1 MITMDQYEYIRT
13 AHRVYG
19 KSIRQIQKE
28 TGHSRVTIRKIL
40 EGEFSE
46 YKRRSVQAYPVL
58 GKHTDTIERWL
69 KEDRE
74 IPKKQRHTARRI
86 YTRLVEEEGY
96 TGSEVTVRRYV
107 RQVKAKEGMDTS
119 RAYLILEPEC
129 GQEAEVDWG
138 EAIAMVRGIRTP
150 FHFFCMR
157 PRFSGR
163 PFVRAYPCERQQA
176 FFDAHAHAFTFFGG
190 VFPVLVYDNLRSAV
204 EKVLTGRNRI
214 EQDAFRR
221 SRSYYNF
228 EARFCNPGSANE
240 KGGVEGVIGYVRRN
254 FLVPVPVVDSFEEL
268 NAHLLRSCLRHGSHR
283 IAGRTENIGSLFE
296 REKECL
302 VPLPAVPLANI
313 ALLETSVDKYSTVVV
328 DKNRYSVPVS
338 YAWLKVRVE
347 LSIDGVDIFHDG
359 RRIAHH
365 ERLFGNNKWQLDP
378 QHYLE
383 LVRRKPGAF
392 DSALVI
398 RRWREEW
405 PACLE
410 KLLARFRQKQ
420 GDTPGIKDFISVLM
434 LYRDYPPEDIE
445 AVVELALENSVSTSD
460 GIKHMLVY
468 SGPEEHFEPL
478 AGWPATP
485 VPDMTR
491 YAGLGVIR

>member
-1 MITMDQYEYIRT
+1 VIKMDQYEYIRT
-13 AHRVYG
+13 AYRVYG

-28 TGHSRVTIRKIL
+28 TGHSRVTIRKVL
-40 EGEFSE
+40 EGEFTE
-46 YKRRSVQAYPVL
+46 YRRRSAQPYPVL
-58 GKHTDTIERWL
+58 EKYRDIIERWL
-69 KEDRE
+69 KQDRE
-74 IPKKQRHTARRI
+74 SPKKQRHTARRI

-96 TGSEVTVRRYV
+96 AGSEVTVRRYV
-107 RQVKAKEGMDTS
+107 RQVKAREGMDTS
-119 RAYLILEPEC
+119 GAFLVLEPEC
-129 GQEAEVDWG
+129 GREAEADWG
-138 EAIAMVRGIRTP
+138 EALAIVKGIRTP

-157 PRFSGR
+157 PRFSGK

-176 FFDAHAHAFTFFGG
+176 FFDAHVHAFDFFGG
-190 VFPVLVYDNLRSAV
+190 VFPVLVYDNLKSAV

-214 EQDAFRR
+214 EQDAFRKL
-221 SRSYYNF
+221 RSYYNF

-254 FLVPVPVVDSFEEL
+254 FLVPVPVVESFEEL
-268 NAHLLRSCLRHGSHR
+268 NEHLLRACLHHGNHCMH
-283 IAGRTENIGSLFE
+283 GRTENVDCLFE
-296 REKECL
+296 REEEHL
-302 VPLPAVPLANI
+302 IPLPAVPMSNMH
-313 ALLETSVDKYSTVVV
+313 LLETRVNKYATIVA
-328 DKNRYSVPVS
+328 DKNHYSVPVS
-338 YAWLKVRVE
+338 YVRLKVRIE
-347 LSIDGVDIFHDG
+347 LTIDRVDIFHDG
-359 RRIAHH
+359 RRIASHK
-365 ERLFGNNKWQLDP
+365 RLFGNNKWQLDP

-383 LVRRKPGAF
+383 LIRRKPGAF

-410 KLLARFRQKQ
+410 RLLARFKEKQ
-420 GDTPGIKDFISVLM
+420 GETSGIKDFIGVLM

-445 AVVELALENSVSTSD
+445 AVVELALENSVSTGD

-478 AGWPATP
+478 DGWPATP
-485 VPDMTR
+485 VPDISR

>member
-1 MITMDQYEYIRT
+1 VITMDQYEYIRT

-40 EGEFSE
+40 ESEFPG
-46 YKRRSVQAYPVL
+46 YKRRSVQSYPVL
-58 GKHTDTIERWL
+58 GKHRDTIERWL
-69 KEDRE
+69 RQDHE

-96 TGSEVTVRRYV
+96 AGSEVTVRRYV

-138 EAIAMVRGIRTP
+138 EAIAMVRGMRTP

-176 FFDAHAHAFTFFGG
+176 FFDAHVHAFTFFGG

-214 EQDAFRR
+214 EQDAFRKL
-221 SRSYYNF
+221 RSYYNF

-254 FLVPVPVVDSFEEL
+254 FLVPVPVVESFEEL
-268 NAHLLRSCLRHGSHR
+268 NEHLLRSCLKHGSYR
-283 IAGRTENIGSLFE
+283 IAGRTENIDSLFE
-296 REKECL
+296 REKDCL

-313 ALLETSVDKYSTVVV
+313 ALFETNVDKYSTVVV
-328 DKNRYSVPVS
+328 DKNRYSV
-338 YAWLKVRVE
+338 
-347 LSIDGVDIFHDG
+347 
-359 RRIAHH
+359 
-365 ERLFGNNKWQLDP
+365 Q
-378 QHYLE
+378 
-383 LVRRKPGAF
+383 
-392 DSALVI
+392 
-398 RRWREEW
+398 
-405 PACLE
+405 
-410 KLLARFRQKQ
+410 
-420 GDTPGIKDFISVLM
+420 
-434 LYRDYPPEDIE
+434 
-445 AVVELALENSVSTSD
+445 
-460 GIKHMLVY
+460 
-468 SGPEEHFEPL
+468 EPL
-478 AGWPATP
+478 GSNL
-485 VPDMTR
+485 
-491 YAGLGVIR
+491 YS

>member
-28 TGHSRVTIRKIL
+28 TGHSRVTIRKVL
-40 EGEFSE
+40 EGEFPE
-46 YKRRSVQAYPVL
+46 YKRRSVQQYPIL
-58 GKHTDTIERWL
+58 DKYRDTIERWL

-74 IPKKQRHTARRI
+74 NPKKQRHTARRI

-96 TGSEVTVRRYV
+96 AGSEVTVRRYV
-107 RQVKAKEGMDTS
+107 RQVKAKEGMEIPG
-119 RAYLILEPEC
+119 AFLVLEPEC
-129 GQEAEVDWG
+129 GKEAEADWG
-138 EAIAMVRGIRTP
+138 EALAIVKGIRTP

-157 PRFSGR
+157 PKFSGK

-176 FFDAHAHAFTFFGG
+176 FFDAHVHAFNFFGG
-190 VFPVLVYDNLRSAV
+190 VFPVLVYDNLKSAV

-214 EQDAFRR
+214 EQDAFRKL
-221 SRSYYNF
+221 RSYYNF

-254 FLVPVPVVDSFEEL
+254 FLVPVPVVESFEEL
-268 NAHLLRSCLRHGSHR
+268 NEHLLRSCLKHGSHR
-283 IAGRTENIGSLFE
+283 IAGRTENIDGLFE

-302 VPLPAVPLANI
+302 IPLPAVPLANI
-313 ALLETSVDKYSTVVV
+313 ALLETKADKYSTVVI

-338 YAWLKVRVE
+338 YVRSKMRIE
-347 LSIDGVDIFHDG
+347 LSIDRVDIFYDG
-359 RRIAHH
+359 RKIANH

-383 LVRRKPGAF
+383 LIRRKPGAF

-398 RRWREEW
+398 RRWRREW

-410 KLLARFRQKQ
+410 KLLARFKERQ
-420 GDTPGIKDFISVLM
+420 GETSGIKDFISVLM
-434 LYRDYPPEDIE
+434 LYRDYPPEEIE
-445 AVVELALENSVSTSD
+445 EVVELALENSLSNSE
-460 GIKHMLVY
+460 GIRHMLVY
-468 SGPEEHFEPL
+468 SGPEEKFAPL
-478 AGWPATP
+478 AGWPATII
-485 VPDMTR
+485 PDVAD
-491 YAGLGVIR
+491 YAQLGVIR

>member
-28 TGHSRVTIRKIL
+28 TGHSRVTIRKVL
-40 EGEFSE
+40 EGEFPE
-46 YKRRSVQAYPVL
+46 YKRRSVQQYPIL
-58 GKHTDTIERWL
+58 DKYRDTIERWL

-74 IPKKQRHTARRI
+74 NPKKQRHTARRI

-96 TGSEVTVRRYV
+96 AGSEVTVRRYV

-119 RAYLILEPEC
+119 GAFLVLEPEC
-129 GQEAEVDWG
+129 GKEAEADWG
-138 EAIAMVRGIRTP
+138 EALAIVKGIRTP

-157 PRFSGR
+157 PKFSGK

-176 FFDAHAHAFTFFGG
+176 FFDAHVHAFNFFGG
-190 VFPVLVYDNLRSAV
+190 VFPVLVYDNLKSAV

-214 EQDAFRR
+214 EQDAFRKL
-221 SRSYYNF
+221 RSYYNF

-254 FLVPVPVVDSFEEL
+254 FLVPVPVVESFEEL
-268 NAHLLRSCLRHGSHR
+268 NEHLLRSCLKHGSHR
-283 IAGRTENIGSLFE
+283 IAGRTENIDGLFE

-302 VPLPAVPLANI
+302 IPLPAVPLANI
-313 ALLETSVDKYSTVVV
+313 ALLETKADKYSTVVI

-338 YAWLKVRVE
+338 YVRSKMRIE
-347 LSIDGVDIFHDG
+347 LSIDRVDIFYDG
-359 RRIAHH
+359 RKIANH
-365 ERLFGNNKWQLDP
+365 ERLFGNNKRQLDP

-383 LVRRKPGAF
+383 LIRRKPGAF

-398 RRWREEW
+398 RRWRREW

-410 KLLARFRQKQ
+410 KLLARFKERQ
-420 GDTPGIKDFISVLM
+420 GETSGIKDFISVLM
-434 LYRDYPPEDIE
+434 LYRDYPPEEIE
-445 AVVELALENSVSTSD
+445 EVVELALENSLSNSE
-460 GIKHMLVY
+460 GIRHMLVH
-468 SGPEEHFEPL
+468 SGPEEKFAPL
-478 AGWPATP
+478 AGWPATII
-485 VPDMTR
+485 PDVAD
-491 YAGLGVIR
+491 YAQLGVIR

>member
-1 MITMDQYEYIRT
+1 MIKMDQYEYIRT
-13 AHRVYG
+13 AHRVYE

-28 TGHSRVTIRKIL
+28 TGHSRVTIRKVL
-40 EGEFSE
+40 EGEFPGQ
-46 YKRRSVQAYPVL
+46 KRRSERAYPVL
-58 GKHTDTIERWL
+58 EKHRNTIERWL

-74 IPKKQRHTARRI
+74 NPKKQRHTASRI
-86 YTRLVEEEGY
+86 YARLVEEEGY
-96 TGSEVTVRRYV
+96 AGSEVTVRRYV

-119 RAYLILEPEC
+119 GAFLILEPEC

-138 EAIAMVRGIRTP
+138 EALAIVQGTRTP

-157 PRFSGR
+157 SRFSGR
-163 PFVRAYPCERQQA
+163 SFVRAYPCERQQA
-176 FFDAHAHAFTFFGG
+176 FFDAHVHAFGFFGG
-190 VFPVLVYDNLRSAV
+190 VFPVLVYDNLKSAV

-221 SRSYYNF
+221 LRSYYNF

-254 FLVPVPVVDSFEEL
+254 FLVPVPVVESFGEL
-268 NAHLLRSCLRHGSHR
+268 NDHLLRACLRHGNHCTH
-283 IAGRTENIGSLFE
+283 GRTENIDALFE
-296 REKECL
+296 KETKYL
-302 VPLPAVPLANI
+302 IPLPDAPFANI
-313 ALLETSVDKYSTVVV
+313 ALLETKVNKYSTVVV

-338 YAWLKVRVE
+338 YVRLKVRVE
-347 LSIDGVDIFHDG
+347 LSIDSIDIFYDG
-359 RRIAHH
+359 KKIAGHA
-365 ERLFGNNKWQLDP
+365 RLFGNNKWQLDP

-383 LVRRKPGAF
+383 LIRRKPGAF

-398 RRWREEW
+398 RRWRPAW

-410 KLLARFRQKQ
+410 KLLLRFRERQ
-420 GDTPGIKDFISVLM
+420 GDTTGIKDFITVLM

-460 GIKHMLVY
+460 GIKHILVY

-478 AGWPATP
+478 QGWPATI
-485 VPDMTR
+485 VPDINR
-491 YAGLGVIR
+491 YAQLGVM